1 MIKQFFDQAYQDIK
15 TIKSTNKVDYTNRL
29 VKALSI
35 PEFSIAYEE
44 REKISMQIEKNTKLG
59 VDNSSLICKKKAQ
72 AKILLDLIKSHN
84 LDLTMHYSCPKCKD
98 NGVVNNKYCSCVID
112 RYIEYLKDNSNI
124 YPKYKTASLESM
136 PQDANL
142 YPQMEVFNVI
152 TNILNKTLFNNF
164 NNDKPL
170 VFLLSGDV
178 GVGKTYYASAVANK
192 LMDKAISSAYI
203 SSNELAENIVNKQF
217 NKKYNTSIYNY
228 LFETECLIIDDLGT
242 ENNINSITL
251 PAILSIVDS
260 RINNNL
266 VTFITTNVK
275 IDNISK
281 IYGERLASRLLDNNY
296 SICPKY
302 ITGKNFRSK

>member
-1 MIKQFFDQAYQDIK
+1 MIKKYFDQAYQDIK
-15 TIKSTNKVDYTNRL
+15 NIKSTHKVDYTNRL

-35 PEFSIAYEE
+35 PEFSKAYEE
-44 REKISMQIEKNTKLG
+44 REKIAMQIDKNSKLG
-59 VDNSSLICKKKAQ
+59 IEDSSLICKRKVQ
-72 AKILLDLIKSHN
+72 SKILFDLIKSNN
-84 LDLTMHYSCPKCKD
+84 LDLTIHHSCPKCKD
-98 NGVVNNKYCSCVID
+98 NGVVNDKYCSCVID
-112 RYIEYLKDNSNI
+112 RYIEYLKANSNI
-124 YPKYKTASLESM
+124 YPKYKTASLDLM
-136 PQDANL
+136 PKDVNL
-142 YPQMEVFNVI
+142 YPQIEVFNII
-152 TNILNKTLFNNF
+152 TNILDQTLFNDF
-164 NNDKPL
+164 NSDKPL

-178 GVGKTYYASAVANK
+178 GVGKTYFASAVANK
-192 LMDKAISSAYI
+192 LMDKAISSAYV

-217 NKKYNTSIYNY
+217 NKEYNSSLYNY

-251 PAILSIVDS
+251 PAILSIIDS

-266 VTFITTNVK
+266 VTFVTTNVK